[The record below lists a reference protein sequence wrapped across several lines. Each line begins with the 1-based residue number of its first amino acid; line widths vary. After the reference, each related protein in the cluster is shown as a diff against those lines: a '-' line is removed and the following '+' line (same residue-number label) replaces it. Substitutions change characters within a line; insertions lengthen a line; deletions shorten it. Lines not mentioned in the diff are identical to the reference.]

1 MLLKK
6 EQSYKLRAL
15 KSRQKKVQ
23 ACIAELQKAWPSS
36 LDGAFVE
43 KHIAQQVGT
52 LTQIESEIKHLE
64 SLQTQTWR

>member
-1 MLLKK
+1 MALKQ

-23 ACIAELQKAWPSS
+23 NVIAELQKMWPAAID
-36 LDGAFVE
+36 LDFVE
-43 KHIAQQVGT
+43 RHIAQNVGT

>member
-1 MLLKK
+1 MALKQ
-6 EQSYKLRAL
+6 EQYYKLRAL

-23 ACIAELQKAWPSS
+23 NAIAELQKTWPT
-36 LDGAFVE
+36 DIDRAFVE
-43 KHIAQQVGT
+43 RHIAQNVGT

>member
-1 MLLKK
+1 MALKQ

-23 ACIAELQKAWPSS
+23 NVIAELQKMWPAAI
-36 LDGAFVE
+36 DRAFVE
-43 KHIAQQVGT
+43 RHIAQNVGT